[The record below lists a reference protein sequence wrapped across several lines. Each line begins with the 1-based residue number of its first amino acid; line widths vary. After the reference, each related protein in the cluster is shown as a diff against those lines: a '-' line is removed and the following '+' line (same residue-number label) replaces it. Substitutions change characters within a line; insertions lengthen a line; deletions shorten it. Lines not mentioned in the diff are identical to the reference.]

1 MTSVCLHKTN
11 NAKRLILFCA
21 MWAFFSCVGYSFT
34 PPPSDLEVGVAE
46 LVFDHK
52 ITQPE
57 WQSPRIYTGGPT
69 IPRYL

>member
-1 MTSVCLHKTN
+1 
-11 NAKRLILFCA
+11 